1 MEHTDTGEI
10 DVLWDENGNAR
21 YRILKSGRMVDFE
34 GKSLGFIDE
43 EGNIFDYKDGR
54 QLAFYENGILR
65 DVDGAVVALGQEPAG
80 AKPVLPDKGLIPS
93 ATEPETEPKKPKPKK
108 AAKKPAPGLLWSK
121 KIFEEL

>member
-34 GKSLGFIDE
+34 GHSVGWIDE
-43 EGNIFDYKDGR
+43 EGNIFDYKTGR
-54 QLAFYENGILR
+54 QLAFYETGILR
-65 DVDGAVVALGQEPAG
+65 DVDGGVVALGQEPSG
-80 AKPVLPDKGLIPS
+80 AKPILPSKGLIPN
-93 ATEPETEPKKPKPKK
+93 AAELEPEPKRPKPKK
-108 AAKKPAPGLLWSK
+108 VAKKPEPQLLWSK

>member
-1 MEHTDTGEI
+1 MEHTETGKI

-93 ATEPETEPKKPKPKK
+93 AAEPEPEPKKPDRKSTR
-108 AAKKPAPGLLWSK
+108 LNSSH
-121 KIFEEL
+121 